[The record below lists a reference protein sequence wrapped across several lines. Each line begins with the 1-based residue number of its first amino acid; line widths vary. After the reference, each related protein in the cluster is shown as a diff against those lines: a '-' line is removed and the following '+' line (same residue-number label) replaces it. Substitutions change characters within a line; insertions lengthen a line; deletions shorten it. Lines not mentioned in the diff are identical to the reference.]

1 MDIILQAMQ
10 AKDISRKLISSG
22 FIEVTVSRKGW
33 RRFIHDSRNLQA
45 YYREGILRIGDK
57 NGSLIDSFNW
67 TGNEKK
73 LFRTLNRLICEY
85 PKKSVIYPKPT
96 KKTPITEK
104 LRRKILPHINGI
116 KQIMNFN
123 QILKIYQQNIAL
135 EQYKSYINQVR
146 L

>member
-1 MDIILQAMQ
+1 MEE
-10 AKDISRKLISSG
+10 KDIERKLLSSG

-33 RRFIHDSRNLQA
+33 KRFIHDSRNLQA

-73 LFRTLNRLICEY
+73 LFGTLNRLICEY